1 MATRTKPLPT
11 QTQPS
16 ATQAVSENLLK
27 RIFDFAIE
35 KNASDIHFKADI
47 APMIRVDSRLMT
59 VAQVGKFSPQ
69 DSRRLIELTMTP
81 EQTQLLA
88 ERRELDFSFGY
99 GEVRFRVNAYF
110 EKGQLAA
117 ALRIIPKRIRTFR
130 ELGLPP
136 IIEKFTQSAQGLFV
150 ITGPTGH
157 GKSTT
162 LAAMVEHVNSA
173 RTDHI
178 ITIENPI
185 EYVFANKRSI
195 ISQREVGTDTFSFA
209 RALRSALRQ
218 DPNVILVG
226 EMRDLET
233 IDTALTAAETGHLIF
248 TTLHTNSAAQTADR
262 IIDVFPPYQQPQV
275 RAQLANVLLG
285 IVSQRLI
292 PKVGG
297 GRVVATE
304 ILVASSAVRN
314 VIREGK
320 THQLDN
326 IIATSAA
333 EGMISLD
340 KVLAELV
347 TKGEITIDEALTW
360 AIDPKNLKTLIY

>member
-1 MATRTKPLPT
+1 MPAQTKMNPV
-11 QTQPS
+11 
-16 ATQAVSENLLK
+16 VSEQVLK
-27 RIFDFAIE
+27 KIFDYAIE
-35 KNASDIHFKADI
+35 KGASDIHFKADI
-47 APMIRVDSRLMT
+47 PPMVRIDSKLSA
-59 VAQVGKFSPQ
+59 VPQ
-69 DSRRLIELTMTP
+69 ISRFDPGESRRLIELTMTP
-81 EQTQLLA
+81 EQVTLLNQK
-88 ERRELDFSFGY
+88 RELDFSFGY

-117 ALRIIPKRIRTFR
+117 ALRIIPKKVRTFR
-130 ELGLPP
+130 ELGIPP
-136 IIEKFTQSAQGLFV
+136 IVERFTQQAQGLFI

-162 LAAMVEHVNSA
+162 LAAMVEHVNTTRS
-173 RTDHI
+173 DHI
-178 ITIENPI
+178 ITVENPI
-185 EYVFANKRSI
+185 EYVFSNKQSI
-195 ISQREVGTDTFSFA
+195 VSQREVGTDTFTFA

-218 DPNVILVG
+218 DPNLILVG

-233 IDTALTAAETGHLIF
+233 IDTALTAAETGHLLL

-262 IIDVFPPYQQPQV
+262 IIDVFPPYQQSQI
-275 RAQLANVLLG
+275 RSQFAGVLLG
-285 IVSQRLI
+285 IMSQRLI
-292 PKVGG
+292 PKIGG

-304 ILVASSAVRN
+304 ILVASPAVRTM
-314 VIREGK
+314 IREGK

-347 TKGEITIDEALTW
+347 GKGEITIDDALIW

>member
-1 MATRTKPLPT
+1 MATAGAINE
-11 QTQPS
+11 Q
-16 ATQAVSENLLK
+16 LLK
-27 RIFDFAIE
+27 RIFDHAIE
-35 KNASDIHFKADI
+35 RGASDIHFKADI
-47 APMIRVDSRLMT
+47 SPMVRVDSRLAI
-59 VAQVGKFSPQ
+59 VPQVGTFTPEE
-69 DSRRLIELTMTP
+69 SRKLIELTMTE
-81 EQTQLLA
+81 EQSGLLN
-88 ERRELDFSFGY
+88 EKRELDFSFGY

-117 ALRIIPKRIRTFR
+117 ALRLIPKKVRTFQ
-130 ELGLPP
+130 ELGIPP
-136 IIEKFTQSAQGLFV
+136 IIEKFMQQAQGLFI

-162 LAAMVEHVNSA
+162 LAAMVEYVNSS

-218 DPNVILVG
+218 DPNLILVG

-275 RAQLANVLLG
+275 RAQLAGVLLG

-304 ILVASSAVRN
+304 ILVATSAVRN
-314 VIREGK
+314 LIREGK

-347 TKGEITIDEALTW
+347 AKGEITIDDALIW